1 MRGSAS
7 NKECFNNAKDF
18 SRMMR
23 GGNISLRS
31 GGASFFNHTV
41 SLRIIQNRFVLPGF
55 IRIIAQD
62 GIPLIAALLLG
73 GP

>member
-1 MRGSAS
+1 MSGSGS
-7 NKECFNNAKDF
+7 NKGCFNNAKDF

-31 GGASFFNHTV
+31 GGSSVFNHTV
-41 SLRIIQNRFVLPGF
+41 SLRIIHDQFLLPGF

-62 GIPLIAALLLG
+62 GIPLIAALLLA